1 MKRSRYDDDDDEE
14 ESERPT
20 HRLMIRTRNND
31 EIVYPPSPKSESEDS
46 IDRII
51 RAMEY
56 EIHAQDRDRAISDRV
71 DPVAYFGS
79 LHELHDLRAH
89 ARYARQFYE
98 SEDELWD
105 GIYAPSPVP
114 ITRQWLSQ
122 NSDDENYD
130 RGSNPITTQWLSQE
144 HDEVFVPIPGVR
156 ALYPQSD
163 TEEETLPNQV
173 VDDQDVIDNFPNA
186 YDPTQVVT
194 QDDDD
199 ATASQTG
206 DALEAVLIARDYVQ
220 RALGDYR
227 NDE

>member
-1 MKRSRYDDDDDEE
+1 MKRSRYFSDDDDEE
-14 ESERPT
+14 DHPT

-31 EIVYPPSPKSESEDS
+31 EIVYPTSPQSQDS
-46 IDRII
+46 IDQLIV
-51 RAMEY
+51 AMY
-56 EIHAQDRDRAISDRV
+56 DEIHAQDRDRAISDRV
-71 DPVAYFGS
+71 DPVEYFNS
-79 LHELHDLRAH
+79 TEVQELADLRAH

-105 GIYAPSPVP
+105 GIYAPSPIPV
-114 ITRQWLSQ
+114 TRQWLSQ
-122 NSDDENYD
+122 SSNDERYYN
-130 RGSNPITTQWLSQE
+130 
-144 HDEVFVPIPGVR
+144 DEVFVPIPGVR

-206 DALEAVLIARDYVQ
+206 DALDIAREYYR
-220 RALGDYR
+220 RAF
-227 NDE
+227 EE